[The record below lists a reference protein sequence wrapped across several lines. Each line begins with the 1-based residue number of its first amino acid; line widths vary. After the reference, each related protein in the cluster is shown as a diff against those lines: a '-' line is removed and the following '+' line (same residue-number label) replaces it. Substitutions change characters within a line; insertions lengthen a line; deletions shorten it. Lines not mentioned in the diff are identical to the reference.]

1 MRRVTTANDTEDA
14 KQSNTLLMKRK
25 LKGTVGEGRTVRS
38 IGPNIET
45 KFRRRLRKTWSK
57 PGLAYD
63 SNYLNDVYLKPRLD
77 DV

>member
-1 MRRVTTANDTEDA
+1 MHRVTTANDKDA

-25 LKGTVGEGRTVRS
+25 LKGIVDDGHKVRS

-63 SNYLNDVYLKPRLD
+63 SSYLNDVYLKPRLD